1 MLRRLYAINFFD
13 AFIAGVTGVAVPLMM
28 ASRGISLESIGLIF
42 ALSPIAKPI
51 VRVFA
56 AALADS
62 HGERVNYALG
72 ALGNFAQALAYLFA
86 YTPFGFAIGKTCDAA
101 RESFI
106 WSVNR
111 ASVMKVAPHRGHFAL
126 AGMVS
131 GRFIYN
137 AIGSL
142 AVGILFA
149 AGGFDLL
156 FCVVAAI
163 AASMLLF
170 SLGVKNTHVRG
181 TRMRLAD
188 LSPFRRS
195 RLFYETAGALCIGGA
210 MYMVVLYL
218 LLPLYFSSMGFS
230 LGEIG
235 LLYAAY
241 FLINGATLNVLSQK
255 NVRSQPAA
263 YAGAAIFVITLLG
276 IGLAGK
282 GAAPLFFLPM
292 AIGDAC
298 LGLLWEE
305 ANYRAV
311 KGSSRRATDLAVM
324 NLPSYAGIA
333 AVSALSGFAVAA
345 AGYFPMLAL
354 CAASE
359 VAFAAWCLRL
369 ASLKA

>member
-13 AFIAGVTGVAVPLMM
+13 AFIAGMTGVAVPLMM
-28 ASRGISLESIGLIF
+28 ASRGISLESIGLVF

-62 HGERVNYALG
+62 HGERANYALG
-72 ALGNFAQALAYLFA
+72 AVGNLAQAVAYMLAS
-86 YTPFGFAIGKTCDAA
+86 TPFGFAVGKTCDAA

-111 ASVMKVAPHRGHFAL
+111 ASVMTAAPHRGHFAL
-126 AGMVS
+126 AGLLS

-137 AIGSL
+137 AAGSL
-142 AVGILFA
+142 AVGMLFS

-156 FCVVAAI
+156 FCVAAAVSI
-163 AASMLLF
+163 FMLLLC
-170 SLGVKNTHVRG
+170 LGVKNTHVHGNRI
-181 TRMRLAD
+181 RLSD
-188 LSPFRRS
+188 LSPLKRS
-195 RLFYETAGALCIGGA
+195 RLFYETSGALFVGGSL
-210 MYMVVLYL
+210 YMVVLYL
-218 LLPLYFSSMGFS
+218 LLPLYFSSIGFP

-241 FLINGATLNVLSQK
+241 FLINGTVLNILSQK
-255 NVRSQPAA
+255 NVRSRPAA
-263 YAGAAIFVITLLG
+263 CMGAAIFVITLLG

-282 GAAPLFFLPM
+282 EAAPMFFLSM
-292 AIGDAC
+292 AMGDAC

-311 KGSSRRATDLAVM
+311 KDSRNRATDLAVM
-324 NLPSYAGIA
+324 NLPSYAGVA
-333 AVSALSGFAVAA
+333 AASALSGFAVASY
-345 AGYFPMLAL
+345 GYFPPLAL

-369 ASLKA
+369 GSLRG